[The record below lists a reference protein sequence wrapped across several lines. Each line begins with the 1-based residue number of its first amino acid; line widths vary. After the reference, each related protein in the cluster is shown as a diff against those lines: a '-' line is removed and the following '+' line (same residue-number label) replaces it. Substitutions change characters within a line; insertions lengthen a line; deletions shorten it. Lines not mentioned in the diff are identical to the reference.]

1 MKPIRIKL
9 IAFVL
14 AGIVV
19 SGAAVWVGAGTTGI
33 ISGVVKSDD
42 GKPISGANIIV
53 AGTKLTTVTDA
64 NGYYVV
70 TNVPPGDYEVRAE
83 MVGFATASAGRV
95 QVTMDATTTVGF
107 DLKQQ
112 AIQETAVTVSRPR
125 PMIAPEQV
133 NTLNL
138 VTSSQENLTRTD
150 PTSVNTVPGVLSTLP
165 GVVVEPNGTGLTHIR
180 GGKPE
185 QIGYYIEGIPVTD
198 PNLGTF
204 SDNLFSTGVSKF
216 QVYTGGFGAE
226 YGNALGCVMNEVKK
240 TGDVNGGLRMTAYAG
255 GGDYRNGIAEIG
267 GGSPGGFNYYAS
279 TILQRNDF
287 SGTPILASQTYDDSI
302 AKLVW
307 PSKNNTL
314 TLLALTGTLKGDLGS
329 YFPVSGDFMRQKYT
343 IAGAVWSHNFNPRSF
358 LTIRPYYIHVNAL
371 QSMRNSGVAW
381 GMGEYLL
388 QDTSDQA
395 GLTMGYTNQL
405 NDRQLLKLGGSV
417 LKSDNN
423 QFTNIA
429 DPWSNADVNTLQ
441 AALYAEEQFKFAKK
455 WTMNAGARY
464 EGITYDRKGLAYV
477 ADDGAYDGAPIPDAT
492 ESALMPRLGLSYA
505 ADARTAWKVSWGKY
519 MKFVP
524 ANSVQTIY
532 VDPSAPGAEDT
543 QAGLGS
549 TSPQQAT
556 TGDISFEKQI
566 SDAMAYRITPFYSNY
581 DHLGSLAP
589 DEHGV
594 MRYADLGRA
603 ESRGVE
609 FSLRRKMSTNWQ
621 GWLSYTYATI
631 KADNT
636 GTGPL
641 TYTSWDRRH
650 SISLVADY
658 RKGNWGHTLRTDV
671 GSGLADVYP
680 TDPAA
685 RRAAP
690 YAVFTY
696 GLTFNLPKN
705 SSLGDSLNLGIYN
718 IFDNRQVAEY
728 QGGIADASGGFTVG
742 ERSIS
747 LGLSKGF

>member
-1 MKPIRIKL
+1 MKEVRIKL
-9 IAFVL
+9 ITLVL
-14 AGIVV
+14 AGLVV
-19 SGAAVWVGAGTTGI
+19 LGAAVWVGAGTTGI
-33 ISGVVKSDD
+33 ISGVVRSDD
-42 GKPISGANIIV
+42 GKPISGANVII

-70 TNVPPGDYEVRAE
+70 TNVPPGDYDVRAE
-83 MVGFATASAGRV
+83 MVGYANASADRIA
-95 QVTMDATTTVGF
+95 VTMDATTTVGF

-240 TGDVNGGLRMTAYAG
+240 TGDGSPGLRMTAYAG
-255 GGDYRNGIAEIG
+255 GGDYRSGIAEIG

-279 TILQRNDF
+279 SILQRNDF
-287 SGTPILASQTYDDSI
+287 SGTPVLASQTYDDSV

-307 PSKNNTL
+307 PSKNDTI
-314 TLLALTGTLKGDLGS
+314 TLLALRGTLKGDLGTA
-329 YFPVSGDFMRQKYT
+329 FPAPGDFMRQRYT
-343 IAGAVWSHNFNPRSF
+343 IAGAVWSHNFSPRSF
-358 LTIRPYYIHVNAL
+358 LTIRPYYIHVDAM
-371 QSMRNSGVAW
+371 QSMLNNYS
-381 GMGEYLL
+381 YLL
-388 QDTSDQA
+388 DATSDQA
-395 GLTMGYTNQL
+395 GLTLGYTNQL

-423 QFTNIA
+423 QFANMPSVSELPTRWAN
-429 DPWSNADVNTLQ
+429 NDVNTFQ
-441 AALYAEEQFKFAKK
+441 TALYAEEQLKLASK
-455 WTMNAGARY
+455 WTMNAGVRY

-477 ADDGAYDGAPIPDAT
+477 AGDGAYDGVPILDAT
-492 ESALMPRLGLSYA
+492 ESALMPRFGLSYA
-505 ADARTAWKVSWGKY
+505 ADARTAWKFSWGKY

-524 ANSVQTIY
+524 ANSVQTIFIAI
-532 VDPSAPGAEDT
+532 PSAEES
-543 QAGLGS
+543 QVGLGS
-549 TSPQQAT
+549 TASQQAT
-556 TGDISFEKQI
+556 AGDISFEKQI
-566 SDAMAYRITPFYSNY
+566 TDAMAYRITPFYSNY
-581 DHLGSLAP
+581 SHLGSLTP
-589 DEHGV
+589 DEHGI
-594 MRYADLGRA
+594 MRYMDLGKA

-609 FSLRRKMSTNWQ
+609 FSLRRKMSANWQ

-631 KADNT
+631 KAND
-636 GTGPL
+636 GPGPM

-658 RKGNWGHTLRTDV
+658 RKGKWGHTLRTDV

-696 GLTFNLPKN
+696 GLTFNLPN
-705 SSLGDSLNLGIYN
+705 TSSLGDSLNLGIYN

-728 QGGIADASGGFTVG
+728 QSGIADATGGFTTG
-742 ERSIS
+742 ERCVS
-747 LGLSKGF
+747 LGINKGF

>member
-1 MKPIRIKL
+1 MKL

-14 AGIVV
+14 AGMAVL
-19 SGAAVWVGAGTTGI
+19 GAAVWVGAGTTGI

-53 AGTKLTTVTDA
+53 TGTKLTTVTDA
-64 NGYYVV
+64 NGYYVI
-70 TNVPPGDYEVRAE
+70 TNVPPGDYDVRAE
-83 MVGFATASAGRV
+83 MVGYANASADRA
-95 QVTMDATTTVGF
+95 QVTMDATSAVNF
-107 DLKQQ
+107 DMKQE
-112 AIQETAVTVSRPR
+112 AIKETTAVVTRPR
-125 PMIAPEQV
+125 PMIAAEQV

-138 VTSSQENLTRTD
+138 VTASQENLTRTD

-240 TGDVNGGLRMTAYAG
+240 TGDASPGLRTTVYGG
-255 GGDYRNGIAEIG
+255 GGDYRNGIAEVG
-267 GGSPGGFNYYAS
+267 GGSPGGFSYYAS
-279 TILQRNDF
+279 SILQRNDF
-287 SGTPILASQTYDDSI
+287 SGTPVLASQTYDDSM

-307 PSKNNTL
+307 PSKNDTI
-314 TLLALTGTLKGDLGS
+314 TVLALQGTLQGELGTA
-329 YFPVSGDFMRQKYT
+329 FPVSGDFMRQRYAIT
-343 IAGAVWSHNFNPRSF
+343 GAVWSHNFNSRSF

-371 QSMRNSGVAW
+371 QSMVNSGEVFFGGPFW
-381 GMGEYLL
+381 LE
-388 QDTSDQA
+388 DTSDQS
-395 GLTMGYTNQL
+395 GLTLGYTNQL
-405 NDRQLLKLGGSV
+405 NDRNLLKFGGSV
-417 LKSDNN
+417 LKSNNN
-423 QFTNIA
+423 QFTNIVV
-429 DPWSNADVNTLQ
+429 PFSNADVNTLQ
-441 AALYAEEQFKFAKK
+441 SALYAEEQLKLAKNV
-455 WTMNAGARY
+455 TMNAGARY

-477 ADDGAYDGAPIPDAT
+477 SDDEDYDGAPVPDAT
-492 ESALMPRLGLSYA
+492 ASALMPRLGVSYA
-505 ADARTAWKVSWGKY
+505 QDARTAWKISWGKY

-532 VDPSAPGAEDT
+532 TDPTNEES

-549 TSPQQAT
+549 TAPQRAT
-556 TGDISFEKQI
+556 AGDISFEKQI

-581 DHLGSLAP
+581 SHLGSLAP

-594 MRYADLGRA
+594 LRYMDLGKA

-609 FSLRRKMSTNWQ
+609 FSLRRKMSSNWQ

-650 SISLVADY
+650 TVSLVADY
-658 RKGNWGHTLRTDV
+658 RKGNWAHTLRTDL

-680 TDPAA
+680 TAPAA
-685 RRAAP
+685 RRAGP

-696 GLTFNLPKN
+696 GLTFHLPKG
-705 SSLGDSLNLGIYN
+705 SGLGDSLNLGIYN
-718 IFDNRQVAEY
+718 IFNNRQVAEY
-728 QGGIADASGGFTVG
+728 QNGTADSAGGFTTG
-742 ERSIS
+742 ERSVS
-747 LGLSKGF
+747 MGLSKGF